1 MNNYLLKGKFMRNIL
16 ISSFVA
22 VLFLTGCLEEKT
34 KESSNTTS
42 SLSSSEQSSNAKE
55 DLLNKIKESSSNI
68 TTKVTEAS
76 KEIGKIV
83 ADTSKEISSE
93 ASTVASQIVDKSDDI
108 TKQVTTEV
116 KKSADKIEETIDNI
130 MKNSDSSSEGKQLF
144 LKCAGCHG
152 QNGEKPALGKSLV
165 IQGWDKQKT
174 IDALNGYKND
184 TYGSVMKGV
193 MKSQVL
199 SLNDSEIEALA
210 EYIST
215 LK

>member
-1 MNNYLLKGKFMRNIL
+1 MKNIL

-22 VLFLTGCLEEKT
+22 ILLLTGCSEEKT
-34 KESSNTTS
+34 KENTTNTATS
-42 SLSSSEQSSNAKE
+42 QTTNEQTNNTKE
-55 DLLNKIKESSSNI
+55 QLLNKIKESSSTI

-83 ADTSKEISSE
+83 ADTSKEIGVE
-93 ASTVASQIVDKSDDI
+93 ASTVASEIVDKSDEI
-108 TKQVTTEV
+108 KKQMTTEV
-116 KKSADKIEETIDNI
+116 QKSADKIEETIDNI
-130 MKNSDSSSEGKQLF
+130 MKSSDSSSEGKQLF

-152 QNGEKPALGKSLV
+152 INGEKPALGKSLV

-199 SLNDSEIEALA
+199 SLSDMEIEALA
-210 EYIST
+210 KYIST
-215 LK
+215 L

>member
-1 MNNYLLKGKFMRNIL
+1 MKNIL
-16 ISSFVA
+16 ISSFVV
-22 VLFLTGCLEEKT
+22 VLLLTGCSENKT
-34 KESSNTTS
+34 QESSNNTATS
-42 SLSSSEQSSNAKE
+42 GEQISNTKE
-55 DLLNKIKESSSNI
+55 ELLNKIKESSSNI

-83 ADTSKEISSE
+83 ANTSKEIGSE
-93 ASTVASQIVDKSDDI
+93 ASTVASEIIDKSDEI
-108 TKQVTTEV
+108 TKQVKTEV
-116 KKSADKIEETIDNI
+116 QNSADKIEETIDNI
-130 MKNSDSSSEGKQLF
+130 MKSNDSSSEGKQLF

-199 SLNDSEIEALA
+199 SLSDTEIEALA
-210 EYIST
+210 KYIST
-215 LK
+215 L